1 MTTAASS
8 RPAIRKD
15 FFSFCTS
22 LTLQQ
27 RKALGQ
33 LSRVIHV
40 APNTLV
46 YRQGEPSDSLYIINK
61 GVVEILIS
69 SHDRQKQQSLGYLS
83 RGDCLGEV
91 GLLTGQPR
99 SATVRT
105 CEPCSLQYFSE
116 ENFYKL
122 IELVPSFFHYLAVRL
137 AERLQK
143 TSSLAYL
150 NSNCLDLSGNLS
162 NFDLVTVFQ
171 TIAQSS
177 KTGELR
183 INDDDAREL
192 GRFYFDN
199 GAPSYAKFRHLHGV
213 QALWQLFLDEN
224 LRGSFAFYIDASP
237 AEEDKITIMQSPTE
251 VLMNSLQMRDEFPAL
266 RAQIKDFV
274 TPMVTAVEALSFE
287 DEMYRECAE
296 AIFNHLSTQA
306 ASLIELV
313 EKLNFC
319 EFYIY
324 AAVLQLLKTGQIK

>member
-1 MTTAASS
+1 MTTTAPTRA
-8 RPAIRKD
+8 PLRKD

-22 LTLQQ
+22 LDLQQ

-40 APNTLV
+40 APNTLI
-46 YRQGEPSDSLYIINK
+46 YRQGEPSDSLYIINR
-61 GVVEILIS
+61 GVVEVIVQ
-69 SHDRQKQQSLGYLS
+69 SHDRTRQQSLGYLS

-91 GLLTGQPR
+91 GLLTGMTR

-122 IELVPSFFHYLAVRL
+122 IEQVPSFFHYLAVRL

-143 TSSLAYL
+143 TSNLAYL

-162 NFDLVTVFQ
+162 NFDLVTIFQ

-183 INDDDAREL
+183 ISDDNAREL
-192 GRFYFDN
+192 GRFYFDA
-199 GAPSYAKFRHLHGV
+199 GAPTYSKFHNLHGV
-213 QALWQLFLDEN
+213 QGLWQLFLDEH
-224 LRGSFAFYIDASP
+224 LKGSFAFYIDASP
-237 AEEDKITIMQSPTE
+237 AEEDRILISQSSTE
-251 VLMNSLQMRDEFPAL
+251 VLMNALQMRDEYPAL
-266 RAQIKDFV
+266 REQIKDFLTPLV
-274 TPMVTAVEALSFE
+274 TIVETLTFE
-287 DEMYRECAE
+287 EEMYAE
-296 AIFNHLSTQA
+296 AANAVFAFLKNQP
-306 ASLIELV
+306 ASVTELT

-319 EFYIY
+319 EFHLY
-324 AAVLQLLKTGQIK
+324 AAITNMIKNGQIR